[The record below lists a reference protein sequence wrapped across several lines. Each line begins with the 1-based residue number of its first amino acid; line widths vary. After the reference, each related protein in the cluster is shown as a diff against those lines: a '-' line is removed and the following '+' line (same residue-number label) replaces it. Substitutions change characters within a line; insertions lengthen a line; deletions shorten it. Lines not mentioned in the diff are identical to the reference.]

1 MQPDVPP
8 LLLQRNLHALLQEAH
23 ELVRKRV
30 AELRVRDDGEA
41 VEEARGAHA
50 LRAVDDLRR
59 EDEVARPD
67 LLAQGADC
75 REGDDEPD
83 AERLE
88 RGDVGARRDRGGR
101 DGVADAVSGDEGD
114 MCSSCT
120 LGDGDG
126 RARFAPGL
134 QR

>member
-1 MQPDVPP
+1 MQPYVPP
-8 LLLQRNLHALLQEAH
+8 LLVERYLHPLLQEAH
-23 ELVRKRV
+23 ELVRKGV

-59 EDEVARPD
+59 EHEVARAD
-67 LLAQGADC
+67 FLAQGPDC

-88 RGDVGARRDRGGR
+88 RGDVGARRDRGRR
-101 DGVADAVSGDEGD
+101 DGVANAVSGDEGD
-114 MCSSCT
+114 VGPPCT

-126 RARFAPGL
+126 RAGFAPGL